1 MSILFHGFLQLSY
14 LQITTSALAQSMYVH
29 VCMYVCINMHTNWN
43 LVCRQTDDLLA
54 PLVAGL
60 TMEFLMLREESMSRV
75 EALRVVDDPATP
87 LP

>member
-1 MSILFHGFLQLSY
+1 MFEYLINFCHFQLLIQLF
-14 LQITTSALAQSMYVH
+14 TCTSMYV
-29 VCMYVCINMHTNWN
+29 CNKRTNWN

-60 TMEFLMLREESMSRV
+60 TMEFLMLREESMSRE